1 MKTYKQTTET
11 VDHVSL
17 LFQEGYLLRGQD
29 IDFVGTS
36 NIKIDPDDS
45 FHAPPCDEDVPWLG
59 IIVFHT
65 SRVDVPNSCYR
76 LLHTLFRIVLTVEL
90 LCVW

>member
-1 MKTYKQTTET
+1 MKNKQTTET
-11 VDHVSL
+11 FDHVSL
-17 LFQEGYLLRGQD
+17 LFQEGYLLRGQAVN
-29 IDFVGTS
+29 FVGTR

-45 FHAPPCDEDVPWLG
+45 FLAPSYDEDVPRLG

-90 LCVW
+90 LCV